1 MDPIEDRTNFVL
13 RIIRFLTYFFLLF
26 LIVTALINPQDK
38 YYATECAKR

>member
-26 LIVTALINPQDK
+26 LIVTALINP
-38 YYATECAKR
+38 